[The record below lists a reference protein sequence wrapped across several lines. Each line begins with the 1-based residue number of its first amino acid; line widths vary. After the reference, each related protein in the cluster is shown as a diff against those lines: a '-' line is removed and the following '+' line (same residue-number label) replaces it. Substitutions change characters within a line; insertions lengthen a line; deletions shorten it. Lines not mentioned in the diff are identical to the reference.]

1 MSPSSRTRRP
11 RTKEDRQRR
20 GSLSLLAVLSLAS
33 VTVMAVDAQGG
44 DDSPFASARTGI
56 GDVLAPVQSG
66 AATVARPFREV
77 PLFFTSNRELRADLH
92 RLEAENANL
101 RGQVNTT
108 SEVRYRAAEL
118 DGLLRSSRRSGLA
131 LVPARVIAVG
141 PAQSFSHTV
150 TIDAGTADGVH
161 PDLSVINNDGLVGRV
176 VSAGRHSATVL
187 LIVDERSM
195 VGARLG
201 SNAEVGFLRGRGS
214 LDGTVP
220 LDLDLVDDS
229 ETPGKDDV
237 VVTWGSRG
245 GSPYVPG
252 VPIGSVTKVFSSP
265 REQAKHAVID
275 PYVDFSSLDVVG
287 VVVDADTD
295 GDRAVIRAGSVAPA
309 EASDSEGGE

>member
-1 MSPSSRTRRP
+1 MSSPNRRP

-20 GSLSLLAVLSLAS
+20 GSRSLLVVLSLAS
-33 VTVMAVDAQGG
+33 VTAMAVDAQGG
-44 DDSPFASARTGI
+44 DDSPFENARTTI

-66 AATVARPFREV
+66 ASTVARPFREV
-77 PLFFTSNRELRADLH
+77 PLFFTSNRKLRADLH

-108 SEVRYRAAEL
+108 SEGRYRAAEL
-118 DGLLRSSRRSGLA
+118 DGLLRSSKRSGLA
-131 LVPARVIAVG
+131 LVPARVIAIG
-141 PAQSFSHTV
+141 PAQSFSNTV

-161 PDLSVINNDGLVGRV
+161 PDLTVMNNAGLVGRV
-176 VSAGRHSATVL
+176 VAAGRHSATVL

-201 SNAEVGFLRGRGS
+201 SNAEVGFLRGRGT
-214 LDGTVP
+214 LDGTAP

-245 GSPYVPG
+245 GSPYVAG
-252 VPIGSVTKVFSSP
+252 VPIGSVTKVFSTP

-287 VVVDADTD
+287 VVVSDDTK
-295 GDRAVIRAGSVAPA
+295 GDRAVIRAGETDAA
-309 EASDSEGGE
+309 GAAEGGN